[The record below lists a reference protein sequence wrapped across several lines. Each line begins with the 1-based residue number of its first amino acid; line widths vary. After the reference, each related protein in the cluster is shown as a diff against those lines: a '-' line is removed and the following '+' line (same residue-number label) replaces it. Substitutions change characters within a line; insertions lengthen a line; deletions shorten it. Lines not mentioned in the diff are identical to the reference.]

1 MYSKVI
7 VLISLFLY
15 LTPSQQSKAYTSKKA
30 QDKRSFVECIRLLSP
45 SVGCDVCGKTEVRF
59 KAEGMTTAQALCWN
73 APNRKN
79 RSPWG
84 HDTNLAPE
92 GIHIDDTGVGKFIF
106 NADKLPH
113 GPLNIRIHAQNA
125 EGKHDVFELQVYNKK
140 GKRWN
145 EGIPSSPP
153 PGAKGMKLIFSDDF
167 DNKELSISNDGRGT
181 RYNAHKPTF
190 GDFSG
195 WPFTDV
201 TSLLNPFS
209 QRDTYLKIAAR
220 KPTGTQGSSGLLA
233 PVDMDGKGLWV
244 NAPCYFEC
252 RFLAQSAP
260 GTWPAFWVLNQTKNL
275 PGDELDIIE
284 AYGGQGEG
292 NPNDTGYFVTA
303 HYWQQKDS
311 EGKEIKAPWKH
322 IDMLEIGSKTSWST
336 TFHTYGLYVGKDSTV
351 YYLDNIEVF
360 KHDTNRFSGEL
371 PLFFLVNYAI
381 GGASGWK
388 INLERYNNSSDMYVD
403 FIRVYQG
410 K

>member
-1 MYSKVI
+1 MNSRQTFFI
-7 VLISLFLY
+7 SVLLCTLQIQ
-15 LTPSQQSKAYTSKKA
+15 LTNAFPLEDRQN
-30 QDKRSFVECIRLLSP
+30 KRSYVESIRLLSP
-45 SVGCDVCGKTEVRF
+45 SVGCDISGKTEVKF
-59 KAEGMTTAQALCWN
+59 IAKGMTTAHALCWN
-73 APNRKN
+73 APDRKN

-84 HDTNLAPE
+84 HDTNLTPG
-92 GIHIDDTGVGKFIF
+92 GIHLAATGIGKFVF
-106 NADKLPH
+106 NANKLPH
-113 GPLNIRIHAQNA
+113 GPLNIRIHAQNS
-125 EGKHDVFELQVYNKK
+125 EGEHDVFELQVYNKK
-140 GKRWN
+140 GKRWK

-153 PGAKGMKLIFSDDF
+153 PGAEGMELFFSDDF

-201 TSLLNPFS
+201 TSPLNPFS

-220 KPTGTQGSSGLLA
+220 KPTGTRGSTGLLA

-244 NAPCYFEC
+244 KAPCYFEC
-252 RFLAQSAP
+252 RFLAHSAP

-284 AYGGQGEG
+284 AYGGRGEG
-292 NPNDTGYFVTA
+292 NPNDSGYYATA

-336 TFHTYGLYVGKDSTV
+336 TFHTYGLRVGKDSTV

-360 KHDTNRFSGEL
+360 RHATNRYSGEQ

-388 INLERYNNSSDMYVD
+388 INLERYDNSSDMYVD